1 MRYIINEE
9 TMAEIANAIRNKT
22 GYDGVIK
29 GSDIAAY
36 IQDIR
41 TSGAPVLEGLTIT
54 PTGQE
59 FVMVPP
65 YGVDGFDIVAV
76 EGDEYLIPENI
87 RIGVSIYGVEGLLNP
102 GSRLDTSDA
111 TATADDILE
120 SATAYVDGVKVV
132 GKHVCPNEAI
142 LSEIYITPTG
152 DEIVKTPGEGVDGFE
167 KVIVEGDK
175 NLIPKN
181 ILAGVSIYGVNGEV
195 AIQKSKQATPGLEAQ
210 NVKPDLGYTAISE
223 VLVQGD
229 SNLLPENILEG
240 ISIFG
245 VKGTAKDEETLMG
258 SFEKEKIQS
267 KVTVTPGVKDID
279 VTPEKGFLGIK
290 EVLVEGDGNLIPEN
304 ILEGASI
311 FGVKGVA
318 VAAGG
323 GGGGGNTTFIFEER
337 R

>member
-41 TSGAPVLEGLTIT
+41 TSGSPVLEGTTIT

-59 FVMVPP
+59 LVVVPP

-132 GKHVCPNEAI
+132 GKHVCPTDPI

-175 NLIPKN
+175 YLVPEN
-181 ILAGVSIYGVNGEV
+181 ILAGVSIYGVDGAV
-195 AIQKSKQATPGLEAQ
+195 AIQNFKQVTPGLEDQ
-210 NVKPDLGYTAISE
+210 NVKPDTGYTAISE
-223 VLVQGD
+223 VQVPGE

-240 ISIFG
+240 VSIFG
-245 VKGTAKDEETLMG
+245 VEGTLKDEETLMA
-258 SFEKEKIQS
+258 SFEKEKLQS
-267 KVTVTPGVKDID
+267 KVTVTPGVDDIE
-279 VTPEKGFLGIK
+279 VTPEKGFVGIK

-304 ILEGASI
+304 IIEGATI
-311 FGVKGVA
+311 FGVEGVA

-323 GGGGGNTTFIFEER
+323 GGGGGSVLFIFEEHS
-337 R
+337 